1 MISLRKFKLH
11 TYNYFCNRFYSQYNH
26 SMKLLIIEDHPKI
39 RNNIIEFFTIK
50 WYTAEG
56 AVHGEEALSLLHAH
70 YDIIILDMNMPI
82 MDGRTFIEK
91 IRKSGNQ
98 TPVIVLTSNSLL
110 DDKIT
115 MFDLGADDYVVK
127 PFEMQ
132 ELEARVVALSRRR
145 EKSIEEIIAFGPY
158 TIDIGKKIVR
168 KWKEQMELSHKEYW
182 IIEYLARNIG
192 YPKSKMNILEA
203 VWWMRE
209 AELAMNSITLEAHIS
224 TIRKKLW
231 KSIITTLKWTWYLI
245 S

>member
-1 MISLRKFKLH
+1 
-11 TYNYFCNRFYSQYNH
+11 
-26 SMKLLIIEDHPKI
+26 
-39 RNNIIEFFTIK
+39 
-50 WYTAEG
+50 
-56 AVHGEEALSLLHAH
+56 
-70 YDIIILDMNMPI
+70 MPI

-145 EKSIEEIIAFGPY
+145 DKSIEEIIAFGPY

-168 KWKEQMELSHKEYW
+168 K
-182 IIEYLARNIG
+182 
-192 YPKSKMNILEA
+192 
-203 VWWMRE
+203 
-209 AELAMNSITLEAHIS
+209 
-224 TIRKKLW
+224 
-231 KSIITTLKWTWYLI
+231 
-245 S
+245 

>member
-1 MISLRKFKLH
+1 
-11 TYNYFCNRFYSQYNH
+11 
-26 SMKLLIIEDHPKI
+26 MKLLIIEDHPKI
-39 RNNIIEFFTIK
+39 RNNLIEFFSIK
-50 WYTAEG
+50 WYTAEW
-56 AVHGEEALSLLHAH
+56 AIHGEDALSMLHAH

-82 MDGRTFIEK
+82 MDGKTFISR

-132 ELEARVVALSRRR
+132 ELEARVIALGRRR
-145 EKSIEEIIAFGPY
+145 ERLIEDIITFGPY

-168 KWKEQMELSHKEYW
+168 KWQEKMELSHKEYW
-182 IIEYLARNIG
+182 IIEYLARYLG
-192 YPKSKMNILEA
+192 YPKSKMEILEA

-209 AELAMNSITLEAHIS
+209 AELAMDSVTLEAHIS

>member
-1 MISLRKFKLH
+1 
-11 TYNYFCNRFYSQYNH
+11 
-26 SMKLLIIEDHPKI
+26 MKLLIIEDHPKI
-39 RNNIIEFFTIK
+39 RNNLIEFFSIK

-56 AVHGEEALSLLHAH
+56 AIHGEEALSMLHAH

-82 MDGRTFIEK
+82 MDGRTFIDR
-91 IRKSGNQ
+91 IRTSGDQ

-127 PFEMQ
+127 PFEMK
-132 ELEARVVALSRRR
+132 ELEARVIALSRRR
-145 EKSIEEIIAFGPY
+145 EKSIENIVSFGEY
-158 TIDIGKKIVR
+158 SIDISRKIFKKWESIID
-168 KWKEQMELSHKEYW
+168 LSHKEYG
-182 IIEYLARNIG
+182 IIEYLARNLG
-192 YPKSKMNILEA
+192 YPKSKMEILEA

-209 AELAMNSITLEAHIS
+209 AELAMDSVTLEAHIS

>member
-1 MISLRKFKLH
+1 
-11 TYNYFCNRFYSQYNH
+11 
-26 SMKLLIIEDHPKI
+26 MKLLMIEDHPKI
-39 RNNIIEFFTIK
+39 RNNLIEFFSIK

-56 AVHGEEALSLLHAH
+56 ATHWQEALTMLHAH

-82 MDGRTFIEK
+82 MDGKTFIAQL
-91 IRKSGNQ
+91 RKSGNQ
-98 TPVIVLTSNSLL
+98 TPVIVLTSNSLI

-127 PFEMQ
+127 PFEMR
-132 ELEARVVALSRRR
+132 ELEARVIALARRK
-145 EKSIEEIIAFGPY
+145 EKTIEEIIQFSGY
-158 TIDIGKKIVR
+158 TIDIGRKIIKK
-168 KWKEQMELSHKEYW
+168 WEQIIELSHKEYW

-192 YPKSKMNILEA
+192 YPKSKMEILEA
-203 VWWMRE
+203 VWWLRE
-209 AELAMNSITLEAHIS
+209 AELAMDSVTLEAHIS

>member
-1 MISLRKFKLH
+1 
-11 TYNYFCNRFYSQYNH
+11 
-26 SMKLLIIEDHPKI
+26 MKLLIIEDHPKI
-39 RNNIIEFFTIK
+39 RNNLIEFFSIK

-56 AVHGEEALSLLHAH
+56 ALHGQEALTMLHAH

-82 MDGRTFIEK
+82 MDGKTFIAQL
-91 IRKSGNQ
+91 RKSGNQ
-98 TPVIVLTSNSLL
+98 TPVIVLTSNSLI

-127 PFEMQ
+127 PFEMR
-132 ELEARVVALSRRR
+132 ELEARVIALARRK
-145 EKSIEEIIAFGPY
+145 EKTIEEIIQFSGY
-158 TIDIGKKIVR
+158 TIDIGRKIMKK
-168 KWKEQMELSHKEYW
+168 WEQIIELSHKEYG

-192 YPKSKMNILEA
+192 YPKSKIEILEA
-203 VWWMRE
+203 VWWLRE
-209 AELAMNSITLEAHIS
+209 AELAMDSVTLEAHIS